1 LERRCIAKT
10 YLLSLIFEKHLSS
23 PLRPLLR
30 PPGST
35 SYTQHTYI
43 ILPQFLWILTTYPNL
58 QYFLYDPA
66 SSSRQ
71 HQATV
76 ASSMAEHGVVT
87 AHDWIR
93 GISFSVLASII
104 GGASKL
110 SIRKSCECWRRR
122 FARKYYVLHISCGR
136 ALAENFRQYLSHRF
150 STVYYQHSKGLLM
163 LGENWTFIVVAQA
176 KRMDIAIKTMIP
188 SIQASRT
195 KRTNFLPWRL
205 IALLLRQYSQINIR
219 HYYHAVPTASTT
231 ARSPRCRRSKR
242 RGSYTSRE

>member
-1 LERRCIAKT
+1 MRSISPLLSAPPARFDILHIRTSCCHNFCG
-10 YLLSLIFEKHLSS
+10 YLLTRI
-23 PLRPLLR
+23 
-30 PPGST
+30 
-35 SYTQHTYI
+35 
-43 ILPQFLWILTTYPNL
+43 
-58 QYFLYDPA
+58 YFLYDPA

-150 STVYYQHSKGLLM
+150 STVYYQHSQGLLM

-176 KRMDIAIKTMIP
+176 KRMDIAIKTMTP
-188 SIQASRT
+188 TIQASRT
-195 KRTNFLPWRL
+195 KRTNLLPWRL

-242 RGSYTSRE
+242 RGPYTSRE